1 MANAKKYFF
10 LKLNPR
16 RPSFTID
23 MTDEERAFMQKHVA
37 YWEPFVNDGTV
48 IVLGP
53 VADPAGGYGIAIIGV
68 DNEHQLHQLL
78 KEDPADGLGSY
89 EVYPMRA
96 VTKKT

>member
-10 LKLNPR
+10 LKLNPPR
-16 RPSFTID
+16 RSFTID
-23 MTDEERAFMQKHVA
+23 MTDEERAVMQKHVA

-68 DNEHQLHQLL
+68 DNENQLDELL
-78 KEDPADGLGSY
+78 KEDPANGLGSY